1 MVSRVVTVRLPR
13 ELEEEL
19 ERVAKRLGVTKSELI
34 RRGIELALREA
45 LKSRRSVDVVEIG
58 WEGSS

>member
-19 ERVAKRLGVTKSELI
+19 ERAARRLGVTKSELI

-45 LKSRRSVDVVEIG
+45 LKSRGSITDVVEV
-58 WEGSS
+58 GSDR

>member
-1 MVSRVVTVRLPR
+1 MRLPR